1 MSYEFIRLEKSE
13 GVGVLTVNR
22 PQALNAL
29 NSLVLAEIKEAVAE
43 VASDDEIQ
51 VLIITGAGEK
61 AFVAGADI
69 AEMKDKSVLEAQS
82 FAAFGQGVFADIE
95 NLEKPVIAA
104 VNGYALGGGCE
115 LALAC
120 DIRLASEKARLG
132 QPEVSLGVTPGWG
145 GTQRLA
151 RLVGMGQAKELI
163 FTGDVIEARTAQA
176 IGLIDEVYAPEELL
190 PRAKEM
196 AKKVASRGQ
205 IAVRLAK
212 LSINRGLEMGL
223 ADGVAFEAEVFGRCF
238 ATEDQKEGM
247 GAFLEKRRPEFKG
260 K

>member
-1 MSYEFIRLEKSE
+1 
-13 GVGVLTVNR
+13 
-22 PQALNAL
+22 
-29 NSLVLAEIKEAVAE
+29 
-43 VASDDEIQ
+43 
-51 VLIITGAGEK
+51 
-61 AFVAGADI
+61 FVAGADI

-115 LALAC
+115 LAMAC
-120 DIRLASEKARLG
+120 DIRLASERSKLG

-151 RLVGMGQAKELI
+151 RLVGRGKAKQLL
-163 FTGDVIEARTAQA
+163 FTGDTVDARTALA
-176 IGLIDEVYAPEELL
+176 IGLVDEVYAPEELL
-190 PRAKEM
+190 PKAREM
-196 AKKVASRGQ
+196 AQRIASRGQ

-212 LSINRGLEMGL
+212 LAVNRGLDMVL
-223 ADGVAFEAEVFGRCF
+223 PDGVAFEAEIFGRCF

-247 GAFLEKRRPEFKG
+247 GAFLEKRRPEFNG